1 MEILGNKAIL
11 TLDRPICQTSDELFD
26 SEVFKEIIKIFID
39 KLIARQSILLEIF
52 NTDTSG
58 LLDKI
63 TNFIPEK
70 IRDAVSNKDSSRI
83 KTITEEQIKLLIETF
98 RFLAKLKSKKIPGV
112 VKGSETLLKD
122 RELFLELLDKLY
134 YFWISYDRFLIY
146 RTSRNF
152 NKIRTR
158 SIIDDTVER
167 LNNVIKNT
175 YRDIKENLAEE
186 EPQTYRQTRAG
197 VDITAITKNYD
208 GLMDFGPY
216 RKFSSV
222 PVIRKIILAPPLILN
237 PAMNKRTGSFEKIDV
252 NPFTLFNIKT
262 DDWLCYPAKVGPL
275 LIFVYFH
282 KLFIDHGMSL
292 CNLFEL
298 ADEDDLTKKPD
309 AVYAYGVEGTALDGL
324 GVFPTV
330 FYEDNENDI
339 LAGAIPG
346 RDEFGYFGYLKK
358 MILTLHNIKMM
369 KTGRMPFHGA
379 FVRIILKGG
388 KEANILLMGDSGAGK
403 SETLEALRYTG
414 DEYIQDII
422 IIADDMGTI
431 EITDKKNIM
440 AYGTEIG
447 AFLRLDDLMPGYA
460 FKRLDTAVIMSAG
473 QTNARIILPVTT
485 YKTIMKGHKID
496 FVLYANNYEQIS
508 DDKPLLEKFNNP
520 EEAISVFRE
529 GKVMSK
535 GTTSATG
542 ITGTYFANIF
552 GPLQYMDLYDTIA
565 EQYFSEFFSKKIFVG
580 QMRTRLGIP
589 GFERKGPEESAR
601 ELLKII
607 LQIQ

>member
-39 KLIARQSILLEIF
+39 NLVVKQSM
-52 NTDTSG
+52 
-58 LLDKI
+58 LLDIFSTEDTGFINKI
-63 TNFIPEK
+63 SNLIPQK
-70 IRDAVSNKDSSRI
+70 IKDSVLKKDLSQRKEI
-83 KTITEEQIKLLIETF
+83 NDEEIELLIETF
-98 RFLAKLKSKKIPGV
+98 RFLSKLKSEKVPGV
-112 VKGSETLLKD
+112 VKGSEKLLRDKA
-122 RELFLELLDKLY
+122 LLLELLDKFY
-134 YFWISYDRFLIY
+134 YFWLSHDRFLIY
-146 RTSRNF
+146 RSSRAF

-158 SIIDDTVER
+158 SIIDDTIER

-175 YRDIKENLAEE
+175 YRDIKENLTEE

-197 VDITAITKNYD
+197 VDITAITRNYD
-208 GLMDFGPY
+208 GLMNFGPY
-216 RKFSSV
+216 RKFDGV
-222 PVIRKIILAPPLILN
+222 PLIRKIVLSPPLILN
-237 PAMNKRTGSFEKIDV
+237 PSMNKRTGSFERIDE
-252 NPFTLFNIKT
+252 NPFNLFNIKT

-298 ADEDDLTKKPD
+298 ADEEDLTKKPD
-309 AVYAYGVEGTALDGL
+309 AIYAYGVEGTSLDGL

-330 FYEDNENDI
+330 FYEDTEHD
-339 LAGAIPG
+339 LLVGAIPG

-369 KTGRMPFHGA
+369 KIGRMPFHGA

-388 KEANILLMGDSGAGK
+388 KEANLLLMGDSGAGK
-403 SETLEALRYTG
+403 SETLEALRFIG
-414 DEYIQDII
+414 DEYIQDIVI
-422 IIADDMGTI
+422 VADDMGSVCI
-431 EITDKKNIM
+431 GEKKSLL

-496 FVLYANNYEQIS
+496 FVLYANNYEEPGE
-508 DDKPLLEKFNNP
+508 DKPLLEQFNTP
-520 EEAISVFRE
+520 EEAIAVFRE

-535 GTTSATG
+535 GTTSSTG

-552 GPLQYMDLYDTIA
+552 GPLQYMELHEEIA
-565 EQYFSEFFSKKIFVG
+565 GQFFNEFFARGIYVG

-589 GFERKGPEESAR
+589 GWERKGPEASAR
-601 ELLKII
+601 ELLRKI
-607 LQIQ
+607 LDQ

>member
-1 MEILGNKAIL
+1 MEVLGNKAIL
-11 TLDRPICQTSDELFD
+11 TLDRPICQTSDELLD
-26 SEVFKEIIKIFID
+26 SGVFKEMIKIFID
-39 KLIARQSILLEIF
+39 NLVVKKSMLLDIF
-52 NTDTSG
+52 IEEDSG
-58 LLDKI
+58 LLNKMTKAIPQKI
-63 TNFIPEK
+63 KDVFTKEEFPDGNEIGEK
-70 IRDAVSNKDSSRI
+70 DI
-83 KTITEEQIKLLIETF
+83 ELLIETF
-98 RFLAKLKSKKIPGV
+98 RFLAKLKSDKVPGV
-112 VKGSETLLKD
+112 VKGSEKLLGKKA
-122 RELFLELLDKLY
+122 LLLELLDKFY
-134 YFWISYDRFLIY
+134 YFWLSHDRFLIY
-146 RTSRNF
+146 RTSKTF

-197 VDITAITKNYD
+197 VDITAITRHYD
-208 GLMDFGPY
+208 NLMDFGPY
-216 RKFSSV
+216 RKFSGV

-237 PAMNKRTGSFEKIDV
+237 PSMNKRTGSFERIDN
-252 NPFTLFNIKT
+252 NPFNLFNIKT

-282 KLFIDHGMSL
+282 KIFIDHGMSL

-298 ADEDDLTKKPD
+298 ADEEDLTKKPD
-309 AVYAYGVEGTALDGL
+309 AVYAYGVEGAALDGL

-330 FYEDNENDI
+330 FYEDTENNI
-339 LAGAIPG
+339 LVGAIPG
-346 RDEFGYFGYLKK
+346 REEFGYFGYLKK

-369 KTGRMPFHGA
+369 KMGRMPFHGA

-388 KEANILLMGDSGAGK
+388 KEANLLLMGDSGAGK
-403 SETLEALRYTG
+403 SETLEALRYIG
-414 DEYIQDII
+414 DEFIQDIVI
-422 IIADDMGTI
+422 VADDMGSI
-431 EITDKKNIM
+431 EIADKKTIM
-440 AYGTEIG
+440 AYGSEIG

-485 YKTIMKGHKID
+485 YGTIMKGHKID
-496 FVLYANNYEQIS
+496 FVLYANNYEEPG
-508 DDKPLLEKFNNP
+508 DDKPLLQKFNTP
-520 EEAISVFRE
+520 EEAIAVFRE

-535 GTTSATG
+535 GTTSSTG

-552 GPLQYMDLYDTIA
+552 GPLQYMEIHDDIA
-565 EQYFSEFFSKKIFVG
+565 KQYFNEFFSRGIFVG

-589 GFERKGPEESAR
+589 GWERKGPEASAR
-601 ELLKII
+601 ELLQKI
-607 LQIQ
+607 LDN